1 MKGEEEEMKQRGVFS
16 EHVLCTAVVLV
27 PSGDASGCRTQL
39 WTPQS
44 GEGQSRKEGLR
55 GLWHWTERGHTSII
69 RG

>member
-44 GEGQSRKEGLR
+44 GEG
-55 GLWHWTERGHTSII
+55 
-69 RG
+69 